1 MAKIICMFSLYQ
13 IYISNGPWT
22 IWGHAQIT
30 QAHHWLKFA
39 SSTMEKA
46 GLNINIL
53 CAGKPDPVIG
63 RQTMSDTLT
72 DAACTSQSEVLPKM
86 DISFPYLE
94 NMIL

>member
-1 MAKIICMFSLYQ
+1 MDNIGTC
-13 IYISNGPWT
+13 SNHTSTPL
-22 IWGHAQIT
+22 AQI
-30 QAHHWLKFA
+30 A
-39 SSTMEKA
+39 SSIMGKA

-63 RQTMSDTLT
+63 RQTLSDTLT
-72 DAACTSQSEVLPKM
+72 NPACTSQSEVLPKI